1 MRPLFAFAALLAIA
15 APGLSIA
22 DEKPASE
29 EGFVPLFDGQSLK
42 GWQGGLDGYE
52 AKDGVLICKA
62 KGSGHLYTDKE
73 YSNFVYRFE
82 FKLTPGA
89 NNGIGIRT
97 PMQGDPAFVG
107 MEIQIL
113 DDGHA
118 NYKGIKDYQAHG
130 SVYGVIPAKRGFLK
144 PTGEWNSEEITV
156 DGTHVKVVLNG
167 QTIVDGDF
175 AEARDKGTID
185 GREHPGLKR
194 DKGYIAFC
202 GHGADLEFR
211 NIRIKELK

>member
-1 MRPLFAFAALLAIA
+1 MRWLLSVAIVVAAASLALA
-15 APGLSIA
+15 Q
-22 DEKPASE
+22 DKPVSE
-29 EGFVPLFDGQSLK
+29 EGFVPLFDGK
-42 GWQGGLDGYE
+42 TMTGWQGGLDGYE
-52 AKDGVLICKA
+52 VKDGTMICKP
-62 KGSGHLYTDKE
+62 KGSGNLYTNNE
-73 YSNFVYRFE
+73 YANFVFRFE

-89 NNGIGIRT
+89 NNGVGIRT
-97 PMQGDPAFVG
+97 PKEGDAAFVG

-113 DDGHA
+113 DDGHP

-156 DGTHVKVVLNG
+156 DGTRVKVVLNG
-167 QTIVDGDF
+167 ETIVDGDI
-175 AEARDKGTID
+175 AEAREKGAID

-202 GHGADLEFR
+202 GHGAHLEFR

>member
-1 MRPLFAFAALLAIA
+1 MRLLLAGAAVALLTLATVSA
-15 APGLSIA
+15 E
-22 DEKPASE
+22 DKPSE
-29 EGFVPLFDGQSLK
+29 EGFYPLFDGKSLN
-42 GWQGGLDGYE
+42 GWQGGTDGYE
-52 AKDGVLICKA
+52 VKDGVLICKP
-62 KGSGHLYTDKE
+62 KGSGNLYTDKE
-73 YSNFVYRFE
+73 YSNFVFRFE

-118 NYKGIKDYQAHG
+118 NYKNIKDYQAHG
-130 SVYGVIPAKRGFLK
+130 SVYGVIPAKRGHLK

-156 DGTHVKVVLNG
+156 DGTKVKVVLNG
-167 QTIVDGDF
+167 ETIVDGDI
-175 AEARDKGTID
+175 AEARDKGTMD
-185 GREHPGLKR
+185 GREHPGLAR

-202 GHGADLEFR
+202 GHGANLEFR
-211 NIRIKELK
+211 NIRVKELK

>member
-1 MRPLFAFAALLAIA
+1 MRRLCAFAAVLALA
-15 APGLSIA
+15 LSTSVFA
-22 DEKPASE
+22 EDKPSE
-29 EGFVPLFDGQSLK
+29 EGFYPLFDGKTLN
-42 GWQGGLDGYE
+42 GWQGGKDGYE
-52 AKDGVLICKA
+52 IKDGVLICKP
-62 KGSGHLYTDKE
+62 KGGGNLYTDKE
-73 YSNFVYRFE
+73 YGNFVYRFE

-113 DDGHA
+113 DDGHD

-130 SVYGVIPAKRGFLK
+130 SVYGVIPAKRGHLK

-156 DGTHVKVVLNG
+156 DGTKVKVVLNG
-167 QTIVDGDF
+167 VTIVDGDF
-175 AEARDKGTID
+175 AEARDKGTMD

-202 GHGADLEFR
+202 GHGAHLEFR
-211 NIRIKELK
+211 NMRIKELK

>member
-1 MRPLFAFAALLAIA
+1 MRSLLCLFTLVVAAA
-15 APGLSIA
+15 GLVSA
-22 DEKPASE
+22 EEKPASE
-29 EGFVPLFDGQSLK
+29 EGFYPLFDGKTLK
-42 GWQGGLDGYE
+42 GWQGGIDGYE
-52 AKDGVLICKA
+52 AKEGVLLCKP
-62 KGSGHLYTDKE
+62 KGSGNLYTEKE
-73 YSNFVYRFE
+73 FSNFIFRFE

-97 PMQGDPAFVG
+97 PKEGDAAFVG

-113 DDGHA
+113 DDGDPR
-118 NYKGIKDYQAHG
+118 YKDIKEYQAHG

-144 PTGEWNSEEITV
+144 PTGEWNREEITV

-167 QTIVDGDF
+167 ETIVDGDI
-175 AEARDKGTID
+175 AEAREKGAID
-185 GREHPGLKR
+185 GRPHPGLKR

-202 GHGADLEFR
+202 GHGANLEFR

>member
-1 MRPLFAFAALLAIA
+1 MRWLLSVAVVVAAAGLALA
-15 APGLSIA
+15 Q
-22 DEKPASE
+22 DKPVSE
-29 EGFVPLFDGQSLK
+29 EGFVPLFDGK
-42 GWQGGLDGYE
+42 TMTGWQGGLDGYE
-52 AKDGVLICKA
+52 VKDGTMICKP
-62 KGSGHLYTDKE
+62 KGSGNLYTNNE
-73 YSNFVYRFE
+73 YANFVFRFE

-89 NNGIGIRT
+89 NNGVGIRT
-97 PMQGDPAFVG
+97 PKEGDAAFVG

-113 DDGHA
+113 DDGHP

-156 DGTHVKVVLNG
+156 DGTRVKVVLNG
-167 QTIVDGDF
+167 ETIVDGDI
-175 AEARDKGTID
+175 AEAREKGAID

-202 GHGADLEFR
+202 GHGAHLEFR

>member
-1 MRPLFAFAALLAIA
+1 MRLLITGTAALFLA
-15 APGLSIA
+15 LSA
-22 DEKPASE
+22 LVLAEEKPASE
-29 EGFVPLFDGQSLK
+29 EGFVTLFDGKTLK
-42 GWQGGLDGYE
+42 GWQGGTDGYE
-52 AKDGVLICKA
+52 VKDGVMICKPSG
-62 KGSGHLYTDKE
+62 KGHLFTDKE

-97 PMQGDPAFVG
+97 PKEGDPAFVG

-113 DDGHA
+113 DDGHPT
-118 NYKGIKDYQAHG
+118 YKGIKDYQAHG

-156 DGTHVKVVLNG
+156 DGTKVKVVLNG
-167 QTIVDGDF
+167 ETIVDGDI
-175 AEARDKGTID
+175 AEARDKGAMD

-202 GHGADLEFR
+202 GHGAHLEFR